1 VLPST
6 ARRVVGLVVPEP
18 AGTRALLLH
27 GEPLAAHALA
37 ALAGAGVRGRLAGP
51 GAPDAGIPMVDLCAG
66 ADLVVVHD
74 ARCPLLPAGALA
86 DCLAAAGPGVAV
98 LGTRPV
104 TDTVKRVE
112 AGVLGATVDRT
123 GLAALAA
130 PVVLGTDLL
139 TAIAARLPTPA
150 DLVSLSLLVAAL
162 AGRCRLQALEVPSA
176 GRRVHDADD
185 LALLQC
191 LDDLGG

>member
-18 AGTRALLLH
+18 AGTRALLLRR
-27 GEPLAAHALA
+27 EPLAVHALA
-37 ALAGAGVRGRLAGP
+37 ALAGAGVQGRLAGP
-51 GAPDAGIPMVDLCAG
+51 GAPDAEISMVDLCAG

-74 ARCPLLPAGALA
+74 ARCPLLPAEALA
-86 DCLAAAGPGVAV
+86 DCLVAAAPGVAV

-104 TDTVKRVE
+104 TDTVKRVD
-112 AGVLGATVDRT
+112 AGVLGATVDRA

-130 PVVLGTDLL
+130 PVVLGADLVAAL
-139 TAIAARLPTPA
+139 AARLPTLA
-150 DLVSLSLLVAAL
+150 DLVSLSLLVDAL
-162 AGRCRLQALEVPSA
+162 AGRCRLQAVEVPSA

-191 LDDLGG
+191 LDDLAR